1 MLNSTPPLPALTL
14 PALLSI
20 TSAFSNMAYAA
31 NDTIVESCWEQTFTD
46 DFNTLDYWNPQTNTG
61 QWRTRYIWERDTI
74 INNELQ
80 YYIDPIE
87 HGMSPFSIDDGILKI
102 TASKTPAHLKAKT
115 KNQPYVSGVLT
126 SENGFSQQYGRFEVR
141 AKPPKGKGL
150 WSAFWLLP
158 SFDQWPQGVAVLPEI
173 DVMEH
178 LGHEPRTFHTTL
190 HTNQAG
196 KLDSYPYD
204 HTLKSDLTKDFHIYS
219 VVWNAESVNWYLD
232 YQKVASHP
240 TPADFTRPVHFL
252 LNLAVGGSWPGSP
265 NRNTKLPASFDID
278 YVRAY
283 KLAEL
288 CN

>member
-1 MLNSTPPLPALTL
+1 MQKLKTTVVSLTL
-14 PALLSI
+14 LLAS
-20 TSAFSNMAYAA
+20 TNAFAA
-31 NDTIVESCWEQTFTD
+31 SQQIQESCWEQTFSD
-46 DFNTLDYWNPQTNTG
+46 DFDSLDLWNAADNTG

-87 HGMSPFSIDDGILKI
+87 HGMTPFSIEDGVLKI
-102 TASKTPAHLKAKT
+102 TASKTPDDLKTKT
-115 KNQPYVSGVLT
+115 KNQPYISGVLT

-158 SFDQWPQGVAVLPEI
+158 SFDRWPEGVAVLPEI

-178 LGHEPRTFHTTL
+178 LGHEPNTFHTTL
-190 HTNQAG
+190 HTNQHG
-196 KLDSYPYD
+196 KLDSHPYD
-204 HTLKSDLTKDFHIYS
+204 HTMKSDLTKDFHVYS
-219 VVWNAESVNWYLD
+219 VVWNSETVNWYID
-232 YQKVASHP
+232 YNKVASHP
-240 TPADFTRPVHFL
+240 TPRDYTRPVHFL
-252 LNLAVGGSWPGSP
+252 LNLAVGGTWPGSP
-265 NRNTKLPASFDID
+265 NRRTKLPASFDID

-283 KLAEL
+283 TLAES